1 MYQSKQH
8 EHTYIH
14 KHYLIFY
21 IAYVRDG
28 VTNEWRKNGLLAKS
42 SKKTSFSSLKFSRSV
57 MSNSL
62 QPHGLSIPGFPA
74 HHQLLKRSNS
84 CPSSQWCH
92 PVVSSSV
99 IPFFSCLQFSPALG
113 SSPISQF
120 FSLGGQ
126 SIGASA
132 LASVLPMN
140 IQGWFLLE
148 LTKTSLLYIKNKP

>member
-1 MYQSKQH
+1 MSEERTDFLQKVVRKLASVHLSSVAQSCP
-8 EHTYIH
+8 T
-14 KHYLIFY
+14 LCNPM
-21 IAYVRDG
+21 DC
-28 VTNEWRKNGLLAKS
+28 
-42 SKKTSFSSLKFSRSV
+42 
-57 MSNSL
+57 
-62 QPHGLSIPGFPA
+62 SIPGFPA